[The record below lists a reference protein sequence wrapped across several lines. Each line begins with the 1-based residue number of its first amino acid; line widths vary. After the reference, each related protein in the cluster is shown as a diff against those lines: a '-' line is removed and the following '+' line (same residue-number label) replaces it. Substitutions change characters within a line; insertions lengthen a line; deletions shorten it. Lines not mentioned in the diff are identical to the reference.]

1 MQHYFVDPSSIQ
13 HEYIQITGN
22 DAKHIARVMRMGPGE
37 KIVCK
42 DNQGRAFVTE
52 IESVEEKSVHAKI
65 ISEWAG
71 GAVLPVNIIAAQA
84 LIKGEKMDTVVQKA
98 TELGAAAIY
107 FYEGEHS
114 VVKWDANKR
123 QKKIDRLN
131 RIAKEAAE
139 QSERMY
145 IPEIV
150 YFSSAR
156 KVVEDTASV
165 ESRIVLSEAEARAEV
180 PAKLPN
186 VFSRHPKTLLAFIG
200 PEGGFS
206 HNELSL
212 FEEERIPSTSLGKR
226 IVRSET
232 ASLLLLGAVTYYYEI
247 QEGNIQ

>member
-1 MQHYFVDPSSIQ
+1 
-13 HEYIQITGN
+13 
-22 DAKHIARVMRMGPGE
+22 MGPGE
-37 KIVCK
+37 EIICK
-42 DNQGRAFVTE
+42 DNQGRAFVTK
-52 IESVEEKSVHAKI
+52 IESVGEKSIHVKI
-65 ISEWAG
+65 ISEWTG
-71 GAVLPVNIIAAQA
+71 GAELPVNIIAAQA

-107 FYEGEHS
+107 FYEGDHS

-145 IPEIV
+145 IPEVV

-156 KVVEDTASV
+156 KVIEGTASIENRV
-165 ESRIVLSEAEARAEV
+165 VLSEAEARTEQ
-180 PAKLPN
+180 PAKLPD
-186 VFSRHPKTLLAFIG
+186 VFSRRPETLLAFIG

-206 HNELSL
+206 RNEIAL
-212 FEEERIPSTSLGKR
+212 FEEQSIPSTSLGKR

>member
-37 KIVCK
+37 EIVCK
-42 DNQGRAFVTE
+42 DNQGRAFVSE
-52 IESVEEKSVHAKI
+52 IESVEEKSVRAKI
-65 ISEWAG
+65 VSEWTAG
-71 GAVLPVNIIAAQA
+71 AELPVNVIAAQA

-107 FYEGEHS
+107 FYEAEHS

-145 IPEIV
+145 IPEV
-150 YFSSAR
+150 AYFASVR
-156 KVVEDTASV
+156 KVVENTSSM
-165 ESRIVLSEAEARAEV
+165 ESRIVLSEAEARAGR
-180 PAKLPN
+180 PAQLPA
-186 VFSRHPKTLLAFIG
+186 VFSRKPETLLAFIG

-206 HNELSL
+206 SNELSL
-212 FEEERIPSTSLGKR
+212 LEENEIPMTSLGKR